1 MFSRYSAEG
10 LKLAVENLPFSQ
22 WETSC
27 YIPFGDFAE
36 QQLRVGVNDWLLPSE
51 RRKELLR
58 NVASQEKSFGLTVH
72 CCCCSRKA
80 VLTEQSVLL
89 LCRAKRTKSVT
100 GASKTGLL
108 WGLLTHLLRN
118 GLCVVTPALMKR
130 LKLERCPNLTGVFV
144 SLVIEFS
151 CKHYQYLQTDFPS
164 PFLISSA

>member
-1 MFSRYSAEG
+1 M
-10 LKLAVENLPFSQ
+10 
-22 WETSC
+22 
-27 YIPFGDFAE
+27 
-36 QQLRVGVNDWLLPSE
+36 NDWLLPSE

-89 LCRAKRTKSVT
+89 L
-100 GASKTGLL
+100 
-108 WGLLTHLLRN
+108 LRN
-118 GLCVVTPALMKR
+118 GLRVVTPALMKQ
-130 LKLERCPNLTGVFV
+130 LKLERCPNLAGVFV